1 MHRTSRAE
9 RLTTS
14 CLRQHY
20 HFTTTPQP
28 FLYPERRLQ
37 PVAGRRHA
45 PWAEIVKLPTRYM
58 YFLFFCAL
66 LSLCSACLSNAIF
79 FLGILFLRNGA
90 SFYDSPVCRKASSP
104 GPEGLRRPRPR
115 GPLSPTDGGQSMA
128 ALNLTLMY
136 KNNAVV
142 L

>member
-14 CLRQHY
+14 VCDS
-20 HFTTTPQP
+20 TTTPQP

-45 PWAEIVKLPTRYM
+45 PWTEIVRLPTRYM

-66 LSLCSACLSNAIF
+66 LSLCFACLSNAIF
-79 FLGILFLRNGA
+79 FLGILFLGNGA

-104 GPEGLRRPRPR
+104 GPEGLTL
-115 GPLSPTDGGQSMA
+115 GQQYNVGEKPTAILYTYINSKYFIFK
-128 ALNLTLMY
+128 LE
-136 KNNAVV
+136 VW
-142 L
+142 